1 MRSLLLCLLLAVPVF
16 PQDVRSPFFPSW
28 DPAILKELSLN
39 SRQQRDILATID
51 EYRAR
56 LVEQRRLLDKA
67 QTDIEEG
74 FNKDSFD
81 QRRNAD
87 ACEKLIAARA
97 DLARTFSQMQIH
109 LRSILTADQW
119 RKLKERSAR

>member
-1 MRSLLLCLLLAVPVF
+1 LLAVPVF
-16 PQDVRSPFFPSW
+16 CEDVRSPFFPSW

-39 SRQQRDILATID
+39 DRQQRDIRSIID
-51 EYRAR
+51 DYRAR
-56 LVEQRRLLDKA
+56 LVEKRRLLDKA

-81 QRRNAD
+81 PRRNGD

-97 DLARTFSQMQIH
+97 DLARTFSQMQIR
-109 LRSILTADQW
+109 LRATLTADQW